1 MTVAEIKNLMAGIAP
16 VIKKEIGAA
25 VADLVARVSGLE
37 ASITALPAN
46 GKGEPGEPGRDGIN
60 GTDGKDAVVD
70 VPGIVDAVLKE
81 LPPPEKGEAGEPGPA
96 GKDAEPVDLEAIA
109 KAAAALIPAPKD
121 GTDAE
126 PVDLE
131 VVARAA
137 AALVPAPV
145 NGRDG
150 QTGAPGRD
158 GKDADVAA
166 IIQAVKAGI
175 PTPKDGADGKD
186 GLGFDDIA
194 VERDG
199 DRGFRFL
206 FFRGDQVKVFGTFTI
221 PCVIYRGVW
230 AEGHKYQKGDATTW
244 GGSFWV
250 AGADT
255 NAKPGE
261 PGEAS
266 RSWTLA
272 VKRGSEGR
280 PGPKGE
286 KGDDGDSGPQ
296 GIPGPIRRS

>member
-230 AEGHKYQKGDATTW
+230 AEGQKYQKGDATTW
-244 GGSFWV
+244 GGSLWV
-250 AGADT
+250 AGDET
-255 NAKPGE
+255 TAKPGE
-261 PGEAS
+261 AALAS
-266 RSWTLA
+266 RTWVLA

-286 KGDDGDSGPQ
+286 KGDSGDLGPQ
-296 GIPGPIRRS
+296 GIPGPITRS